1 MSKSIW
7 AVARRPQWIGV
18 LLLALAVAGS
28 FAALGQWQLSR
39 SFESAVAPDQQ
50 TERVVAL
57 ESVAEP
63 QEPVLS
69 IATGQLVRFEAKF
82 VPGDYVVLSDRINL
96 AAPGYWV
103 VGHAVVADGAS
114 LAVALGWAADA
125 DAAASVIRT
134 LEADPPTPSMTGRYL
149 PTESP
154 QETDFED
161 GQRSVL
167 AVSELVNLWA
177 QAPDGVY
184 GGYVVADEAP
194 AGLEAIDAPPP
205 STEVSLNLLN
215 VFYAIE
221 WVLFA
226 GFAIFLWYRL
236 VKDAWEEETADE
248 APVE

>member
-69 IATGQLVRFEAKF
+69 IATGQLVRFEAEF

-96 AAPGYWV
+96 SAPGYWE
-103 VGHAVVADGAS
+103 
-114 LAVALGWAADA
+114 
-125 DAAASVIRT
+125 I
-134 LEADPPTPSMTGRYL
+134 GRAH
-149 PTESP
+149 
-154 QETDFED
+154 
-161 GQRSVL
+161 V
-167 AVSELVNLWA
+167 
-177 QAPDGVY
+177 
-184 GGYVVADEAP
+184 
-194 AGLEAIDAPPP
+194 
-205 STEVSLNLLN
+205 
-215 VFYAIE
+215 
-221 WVLFA
+221 
-226 GFAIFLWYRL
+226 
-236 VKDAWEEETADE
+236 
-248 APVE
+248 